1 MQDIT
6 GAGDGLDGWDDAW
19 DDADEAGDG
28 TSPLGDDVW
37 VALGD
42 DEIWGD
48 DGWDDGW
55 DEDGWGDGVYSGGDG
70 PLPGDDADDVVYV
83 ADPSDDAGDDYQT
96 QAVIAVGCSV
106 DGEIGHAYDIDL
118 WRIDLVAGQTYSFK
132 ATAGSGI
139 GSAYLALFDERGWF
153 LDYDGSGDGFTFT
166 AEDDGTF
173 FLAVSGDWQHAGTYT
188 LRAVQT
194 GSVDI
199 PGQTITGT
207 AGDDDLSGGRGADV
221 MSGKAGDDILDGGS
235 GGDQVD
241 GGAGDD
247 VIFGGGGADQILGG
261 AGDDI
266 LFGDGGNDVIDG
278 GDGADLIFGDTGNDT
293 IILGDLGDLDD
304 WEEID
309 GGDGEDTLLIT
320 GSGTLDLAYHGGWSV
335 YSLEVLDARGDAD
348 VAFNVDSYGILFTT
362 GSDTLRLRGD
372 AGDTL
377 TGNLAGASVTSGADT
392 TTYSFTV
399 AGFGAYSLIVDN
411 AIDRSGLIV

>member
-19 DDADEAGDG
+19 DDADAADG
-28 TSPLGDDVW
+28 SSLLGDDTW

-48 DGWDDGW
+48 ADEDWDEDWDGWDDGA
-55 DEDGWGDGVYSGGDG
+55 VYSGGDG
-70 PLPGDDADDVVYV
+70 PVPGDGADDYVYV
-83 ADPSDDAGDDYQT
+83 ADPADDAGDDYQT
-96 QAVIAVGCSV
+96 QAVIAVGGSV
-106 DGEIGHAYDIDL
+106 QGVIGHAYDIDL

-132 ATAGSGI
+132 ASVGSGI
-139 GSAYLALFDERGWF
+139 GSTYLALFDDRGWF
-153 LDYDGSGDGFTFT
+153 LDYDGSGNGFSFT
-166 AEDDGTF
+166 AENDGTF
-173 FLAVSGDWQHAGTYT
+173 FLAVSGDWQHGGTYT
-188 LRAVQT
+188 LSAVPS
-194 GSVDI
+194 GAIEV

-207 AGDDDLSGGRGADV
+207 AGDDDLSGDRGADV
-221 MSGKAGDDILDGGS
+221 LMGKAGDDILDGGA
-235 GGDQVD
+235 GADRLD

-247 VIFGGGGADQILGG
+247 VTFGGSGADEILGG

-266 LFGDGGNDVIDG
+266 LFGDGGHDVIDG
-278 GDGADLIFGDTGNDT
+278 GAGADLVFGDAGNDT

-309 GGDGEDTLLIT
+309 GGEGEDTLQIT
-320 GSGTLDLAYHGGWSV
+320 GSGTLDLAYHGGWSL
-335 YSLEVLDARGDAD
+335 YSLEILDARGGAD
-348 VAFNVDSYGILFTT
+348 VTFHVDTYGVLFTT

-377 TGNLAGASVTSGADT
+377 TGNLEGASVTSGAGT

-399 AGFGAYSLIVDN
+399 AGFGVYNLVVDN
-411 AIDRSGLIV
+411 AIDRSALIV